1 MRVLAVDDDKLIRM
15 EMELML
21 GRDGLQVDTAANCA
35 EAHDLLRAN
44 HYDVVL
50 TDMDLP
56 DECGLEVLRR
66 AKAKDPAV
74 RVILVTGSA
83 SVMSDED
90 AAAAGADALILK
102 PFRLQD
108 LLSEVRHALP
118 RADFIDG
125 ISSGS

>member
-21 GRDGLQVDTAANCA
+21 GRDGVHVDTAETCERAC
-35 EAHDLLRAN
+35 ELLHSN
-44 HYDVVL
+44 QYDVVL
-50 TDMDLP
+50 TDVDLP
-56 DECGLEVLRR
+56 DSCGLEVVRR

-83 SVMSDED
+83 TIVSAED
-90 AAAAGADALILK
+90 AAAAGADALIMK

-108 LLSEVRHALP
+108 LLSHVRHALP
-118 RADFIDG
+118 PAG
-125 ISSGS
+125 IP